1 MLQRKTSFVLMLIA
15 LLVTACGGDSPSAP
29 VEPTVA
35 SAPAEVA
42 VPAEPV
48 AGSGEPVSGLRTF
61 VIVPEQ
67 STVSYI
73 ADEEFFGDA
82 LGKYGIPVGK
92 VDTIG
97 RTQAIAGQLALNL
110 DDLSSALGANH
121 FTVQLNTL
129 ESDQSLRDGWLRD
142 NGPRFDDYPEAMF
155 VATAIEGAPDSYND
169 GDEVTFQLVG
179 DLTIREITQPATFEV
194 TARLAGDT
202 LTGTAT
208 TRILMSDFGID
219 PPDFIGTLT
228 VADEVGIE
236 VAFTAVAQP

>member
-1 MLQRKTSFVLMLIA
+1 MLQRKTSLVALIIA
-15 LLVTACGGDSPSAP
+15 LLVTACGGDPPSATPEPTAASAP
-29 VEPTVA
+29 VA
-35 SAPAEVA
+35 APAQ
-42 VPAEPV
+42 PV
-48 AGSGEPVSGLRTF
+48 AGSGDPVSGLRTF

-67 STVSYI
+67 STVSYL

-82 LGKYGIPVGK
+82 LGKYGIPVGE

-97 RTQAIAGQLALNL
+97 RTQAIAGQLELNL
-110 DDLSSALGANH
+110 DELTAALGDNH

-142 NGPRFDDYPEAMF
+142 NGPRFDDYPEATF
-155 VATAIEGAPDSYND
+155 VATAIEGAPTSYND

-179 DLTIREITQPATFEV
+179 DLTIREITQPVTFAV
-194 TARLAGDT
+194 TARLAGET

-208 TRILMSDFGID
+208 TRTLMSNFGIE

-228 VADEVGIE
+228 VADEFGIE
-236 VAFTAVAQP
+236 VQFTAVAQ